1 MLLIFLFSCRKFIT
15 KLQTNASGKKSYT
28 NVYIS
33 LALNF
38 INLLVFLS
46 EMKKVLIFVA
56 SALMFING
64 THAAVRDGG
73 VASRAKNGTSGI
85 SQQRYEGKEKHMYT
99 VGKGRSILVTFSV
112 DFG

>member
-1 MLLIFLFSCRKFIT
+1 M
-15 KLQTNASGKKSYT
+15 
-28 NVYIS
+28 YIS

-85 SQQRYEGKEKHMYT
+85 SQQRLTNSTT
-99 VGKGRSILVTFSV
+99 VSRSSV
-112 DFG
+112 ASLH